1 MKIGRLF
8 PDLLATLGR
17 ASSPEIGVARGI
29 KRLVTLTGAS
39 AGRLTFWGG
48 PGLSTLCLSPYFR
61 KAKTRKREIV

>member
-29 KRLVTLTGAS
+29 KRLVTLTGAPP
-39 AGRLTFWGG
+39 A
-48 PGLSTLCLSPYFR
+48 
-61 KAKTRKREIV
+61 A